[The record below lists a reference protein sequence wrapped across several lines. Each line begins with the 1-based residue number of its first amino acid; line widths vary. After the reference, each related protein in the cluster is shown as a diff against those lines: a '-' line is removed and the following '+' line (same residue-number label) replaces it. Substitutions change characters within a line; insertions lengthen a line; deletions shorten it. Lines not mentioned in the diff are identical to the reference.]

1 MDDTRDEIQRLA
13 RGFAAHLRHLREF
26 RGTCYVRAAPMPSR
40 GQVSESVPDSA
51 RAEMSREVVGTPAPT
66 GVSAAAEV
74 PAFVAPAREAPP
86 RAPTRLPLAD
96 PSGLPDVAAEAPR
109 SETDLRAQAQ
119 SWSAAE
125 KLAYLQSRNVGACQ
139 RCKLAKS
146 RRKIVFGVGD
156 PNARV
161 MFVGEAPGVDEDQQG
176 EPFVG
181 ASGRR
186 LGLWLERLGLTRDAV
201 YIANVIKCRPPGN
214 RNPEPDEIAKCSPF
228 LQAQIRAIRPEVLIA
243 LGRFGGIFL
252 LGAQEDTLLRAMR
265 GRAHMYEDRTAGLR
279 IPTFVTYHPSY
290 VIRRDSELAPGE
302 RNTADDTVMEDLQ
315 RAMRS
320 LRTT

>member
-1 MDDTRDEIQRLA
+1 MNEKRDEIQRLA

-26 RGTCYVRAAPMPSR
+26 RGTCYVRAAPMPTR
-40 GQVSESVPDSA
+40 AAAAESPAPA
-51 RAEMSREVVGTPAPT
+51 RAEPSREELEG
-66 GVSAAAEV
+66 SAAPASAPEV
-74 PAFVAPAREAPP
+74 AAVVAPAREPP
-86 RAPTRLPLAD
+86 RALARLPLAE
-96 PSGLPDVAAEAPR
+96 PPALPAVAAEAPR

-125 KLAYLQSRNVGACQ
+125 KLAYLQSRNIGACQ

-161 MFVGEAPGVDEDQQG
+161 MFVGEAPGADEDQQG

-181 ASGRR
+181 PAGRR
-186 LGLWLERLGLTRDAV
+186 LTLWLERLGWTREQV

-243 LGRFGGIFL
+243 LGRYGGIFL
-252 LGAQEDTLLRAMR
+252 LGAHEETLLRAMR
-265 GRAHMYEDRTAGLR
+265 GRAHTYEDRTAGLR

-290 VIRRDSELAPGE
+290 VIRRDSELGPGE

-315 RAMRS
+315 RALRS
-320 LRTT
+320 LRTA